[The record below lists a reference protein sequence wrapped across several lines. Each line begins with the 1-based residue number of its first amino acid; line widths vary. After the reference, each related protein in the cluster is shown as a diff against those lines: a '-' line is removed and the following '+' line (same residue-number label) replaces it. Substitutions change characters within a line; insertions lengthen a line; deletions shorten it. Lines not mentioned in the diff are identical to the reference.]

1 MYSENTP
8 ESGGCQPRS
17 GRGRKGWLGSGWHHR
32 VRHLRSDLS
41 GKGNCGRPADFCVTV
56 ASQLQVLAGTGG
68 PWRTKDRTATL
79 ELAFGLAT
87 VAQRVWN
94 YSWGRSED
102 CGRMTR
108 ADISAH
114 TLATVTEQLGSQ
126 HISFARAPELFFAA
140 FTTVLRKF
148 DRSGSIAIAALKGGD
163 FSRMLT
169 TRPSAR

>member
-32 VRHLRSDLS
+32 VRRLGSGLS
-41 GKGNCGRPADFCVTV
+41 GRGIADGQQTFASPLRHSCKFLLALVGRGVRKTG
-56 ASQLQVLAGTGG
+56 LQPSNWHSVCDCCSTSM
-68 PWRTKDRTATL
+68 
-79 ELAFGLAT
+79 ELLM
-87 VAQRVWN
+87 
-94 YSWGRSED
+94 GRSED